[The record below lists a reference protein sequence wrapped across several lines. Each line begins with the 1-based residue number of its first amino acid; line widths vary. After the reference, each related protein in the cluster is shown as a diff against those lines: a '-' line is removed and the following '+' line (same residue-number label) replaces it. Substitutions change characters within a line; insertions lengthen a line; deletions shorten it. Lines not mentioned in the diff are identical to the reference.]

1 MRVARKILFLSVN
14 QYKRKIF
21 REIHCIAYT
30 CFCVVL
36 VNNMAKRND
45 NLLYLHFQ
53 APHQV
58 REHTNI
64 PNRADFL

>member
-1 MRVARKILFLSVN
+1 MRVARKILFLGVN

-30 CFCVVL
+30 CFYVVL

-45 NLLYLHFQ
+45 SLLYLHFQ
-53 APHQV
+53 VPHPILS
-58 REHTNI
+58 HTNI
-64 PNRADFL
+64 PNHADFP